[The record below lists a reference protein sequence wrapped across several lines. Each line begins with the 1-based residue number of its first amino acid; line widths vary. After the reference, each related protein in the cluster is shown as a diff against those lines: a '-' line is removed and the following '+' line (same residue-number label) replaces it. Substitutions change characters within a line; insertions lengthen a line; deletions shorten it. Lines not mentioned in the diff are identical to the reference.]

1 MRIVTFLMISVVFAG
16 CINITSRITP
26 EDRTV
31 KPLTI
36 GRDCF
41 LFLPGL
47 AYGLNTVEQAMANAD
62 PPAKKIRSVSID
74 TRLGLVFGQQC
85 LTVVGEPDP
94 ATMKTA
100 Q

>member
-1 MRIVTFLMISVVFAG
+1 MRTVSFMMMLLLLTG
-16 CINITSRITP
+16 CISITDRITP

-47 AYGLNTVEQAMANAD
+47 AYGVNTVEKAMANAD
-62 PPAKKIRSVSID
+62 PLPRKFAVFQSIQAYGSPLD
-74 TRLGLVFGQQC
+74 NG
-85 LTVVGEPDP
+85 
-94 ATMKTA
+94 A
-100 Q
+100 

>member
-1 MRIVTFLMISVVFAG
+1 MRILVFVMISMVFTG

-31 KPLTI
+31 KPLTM

-74 TRLGLVFGQQC
+74 TIVWLAFGQQC

-94 ATMKTA
+94 AIVKTA

>member
-1 MRIVTFLMISVVFAG
+1 MRKLSLMMILLFLTG
-16 CINITSRITP
+16 CINITNRITR
-26 EDRTV
+26 EDSTV

-41 LFLPGL
+41 LFFPGL

-62 PPAKKIRSVSID
+62 PPAKKIRSISID
-74 TRLGLVFGQQC
+74 TRMGPVFGQQC

-94 ATMKTA
+94 QSGTTSR
-100 Q
+100 